1 MCVLQEVFLDCELLG
16 SIVLGDTQL
25 PLTAPL
31 QQPTA
36 ARTAV
41 RHSRGQ
47 SSTSVGFGSGAP
59 RLAVSGS
66 AQDRRSKA
74 LTPASS
80 ANSPGV
86 RMDLIRRTPTGVID
100 GAPLTSTLRRN
111 HHSSS
116 SSNSQVVERRNL
128 FSTNTVIEELLK
140 NPSAVHSLAGNI
152 DNYCAC
158 CRTKL
163 VDIQSQHS
171 AHKKHMHCKHC
182 IYR

>member
-1 MCVLQEVFLDCELLG
+1 MFLECELLG

-25 PLTAPL
+25 PLTGPQL
-31 QQPTA
+31 QPTTA
-36 ARTAV
+36 HSAV
-41 RHSRGQ
+41 RHNRGQ
-47 SSTSVGFGSGAP
+47 SSPSVGFGSGAP

-66 AQDRRSKA
+66 AQDHRSKA

-80 ANSPGV
+80 TNSPGV

-100 GAPLTSTLRRN
+100 GAPLASTLWRN
-111 HHSSS
+111 HHSSSS

>member
-25 PLTAPL
+25 PLTAPPL
-31 QQPTA
+31 QSTA

-41 RHSRGQ
+41 RHNRGQ
-47 SSTSVGFGSGAP
+47 SSPSVGFGSGAP

-66 AQDRRSKA
+66 TQDRRNKA
-74 LTPASS
+74 LTPTNNT
-80 ANSPGV
+80 NSPGV
-86 RMDLIRRTPTGVID
+86 RMDLIRRTPTGVI
-100 GAPLTSTLRRN
+100 ALRRN
-111 HHSSS
+111 YHSSREAA
-116 SSNSQVVERRNL
+116 ERRNL